1 MDMHRT
7 HPQGLRQDPAG
18 WDETQGRGKE
28 GADLFLMR
36 RGLFAHP
43 EVFLCS
49 AMMGISVGSTNRQD
63 AAVDDAV
70 LRKKEQKDVE
80 LDKKILALRKKNE
93 ALIRRYQEIEE
104 DKKRAEQEGMAVTSR
119 RPKQDGLTITITKA
133 HNDLKDA
140 ITQTEHYGQDSP
152 ALSLDKRVVSEKWGS
167 PCPTSPGFG
176 IGSEEE
182 EEEEEEEADHM
193 FTFRMGKRMQLAV
206 TMDNKAK
213 GKRIVSEKRAESF
226 PGPGRAPELSE
237 EETDHLVAFR
247 RGRRMQIA
255 ITMDNKEKREERRTA
270 EKRRSDSDRGPESE
284 HSRKDGGKPVQKS
297 LGDLSFPM
305 TGRERSEYIRW
316 KREREQIDL
325 ERLARHKNAKGEW
338 RRAWDVEKSEHMFEE
353 DFVKDGEPAL
363 DNPSNKKGGR
373 NARKFQHK
381 SFPPDGRGGHHGV
394 NVSDPGPKAVPAVS
408 SRAKGKDR
416 LTGRARRWD
425 AKEGEDMSF
434 LKDELDGQRNLGAD
448 KRKSRSDE
456 GVEEDCTAELEEKGK
471 QPSLQDHGA
480 SSSQWLRNGKV
491 QPAHN
496 GQKEEQRGVRS
507 CSTEVSVVSAGDS
520 EPGPKPG
527 KESVGEDASRK
538 SGTAG
543 ILQEKESTEGTAS
556 QGSLPS
562 TVQATRPGSQEAL
575 SLPVGANG
583 DGAGLGKHPASEQE
597 SSENSSNRHGGDLDA
612 AVGDRL
618 DADQGQLVSKGGKE
632 VTQTTVL
639 EGQTLL
645 LKGSE
650 DAEGTEHHEPSALG
664 KTNSDK
670 TVVPEQDMA
679 KSQSG
684 EGDQPEDCKDKDS
697 GDTHNLQRLHQLA

>member
-1 MDMHRT
+1 MQHRCDVT
-7 HPQGLRQDPAG
+7 PLEPAKGLQSGSDP
-18 WDETQGRGKE
+18 
-28 GADLFLMR
+28 GAK
-36 RGLFAHP
+36 
-43 EVFLCS
+43 
-49 AMMGISVGSTNRQD
+49 D
-63 AAVDDAV
+63 AAVDDAM
-70 LRKKEQKDVE
+70 LRKKELKDVE

-152 ALSLDKRVVSEKWGS
+152 ALSMDKRIVSEKRVS

-176 IGSEEE
+176 IGSE

-213 GKRIVSEKRAESF
+213 GKRIVSEKRPECF
-226 PGPGRAPELSE
+226 PGPGRVPELSE

-255 ITMDNKEKREERRTA
+255 ITMDNKEKAEERRTA

-284 HSRKDGGKPVQKS
+284 HSRKDGGKSVQKS
-297 LGDLSFPM
+297 PGDLSFPM

-316 KREREQIDL
+316 KRERDQIDL

-373 NARKFQHK
+373 NARKFHHK
-381 SFPPDGRGGHHGV
+381 SFPPNGRGGGQHGV
-394 NVSDPGPKAVPAVS
+394 NVSDPGPKVVPATS

-434 LKDELDGQRNLGAD
+434 PRDDLDSQRSL
-448 KRKSRSDE
+448 RKSRGDE
-456 GVEEDCTAELEEKGK
+456 GIEENCTAELEEKVK
-471 QPSLQDHGA
+471 QPGLQDHGS
-480 SSSQWLRNGKV
+480 SSSQRLQSGKV
-491 QPAHN
+491 QSAHD
-496 GQKEEQRGVRS
+496 GQKEEQQGAKG
-507 CSTEVSVVSAGDS
+507 CSTEVSAASTGDS
-520 EPGPKPG
+520 EPGPEPSKDGVGEEATGKPG
-527 KESVGEDASRK
+527 TADVSREQESANS
-538 SGTAG
+538 
-543 ILQEKESTEGTAS
+543 TAS
-556 QGSLPS
+556 
-562 TVQATRPGSQEAL
+562 VQATRCGSEETF
-575 SLPVGANG
+575 SLPGGENL
-583 DGAGLGKHPASEQE
+583 DGAGLEENTASEQE
-597 SSENSSNRHGGDLDA
+597 STEDSSNSHGGKLDTA
-612 AVGDRL
+612 AGDGL
-618 DADQGQLVSKGGKE
+618 DADQGQLV
-632 VTQTTVL
+632 TQDAAL
-639 EGQTLL
+639 QEQTLAL
-645 LKGSE
+645 QGGE
-650 DAEGTEHHEPSALG
+650 DAGGTEHRGEPLPPG
-664 KTNSDK
+664 KASSDEAG
-670 TVVPEQDMA
+670 VSEQDMA
-679 KSQSG
+679 KSQPREG
-684 EGDQPEDCKDKDS
+684 EQPEDRKDKDS
-697 GDTHNLQRLHQLA
+697 GVALN

>member
-1 MDMHRT
+1 MHR
-7 HPQGLRQDPAG
+7 A
-18 WDETQGRGKE
+18 
-28 GADLFLMR
+28 
-36 RGLFAHP
+36 
-43 EVFLCS
+43 
-49 AMMGISVGSTNRQD
+49 D
-63 AAVDDAV
+63 AAVDDAM

-133 HNDLKDA
+133 HND
-140 ITQTEHYGQDSP
+140 
-152 ALSLDKRVVSEKWGS
+152 KRVVSEKWAS

-176 IGSEEE
+176 IGS

-226 PGPGRAPELSE
+226 PGPGRVPDLGDED
-237 EETDHLVAFR
+237 TDHLVAFR

-255 ITMDNKEKREERRTA
+255 ITMDNKEKAEERRTA

-284 HSRKDGGKPVQKS
+284 HSRKDGGKSVQKS
-297 LGDLSFPM
+297 PGDLSFPM

-363 DNPSNKKGGR
+363 DNPSNKKGG
-373 NARKFQHK
+373 
-381 SFPPDGRGGHHGV
+381 GHHGV

-434 LKDELDGQRNLGAD
+434 LKDDLDGQRSLGVD
-448 KRKSRSDE
+448 KQKSRGEE
-456 GVEEDCTAELEEKGK
+456 GAEENCTAELEEKGR

-480 SSSQWLRNGKV
+480 SSSQQLQREGGKV
-491 QPAHN
+491 HPAHN
-496 GQKEEQRGVRS
+496 GHKEERKGLKG
-507 CSTEVSVVSAGDS
+507 CSTEVSVTSTRDS

-527 KESVGEDASRK
+527 KESVGEDANGK
-538 SGTAG
+538 PGTADTS
-543 ILQEKESTEGTAS
+543 QEKESTDSTAS
-556 QGSLPS
+556 PSSLLS
-562 TVQATRPGSQEAL
+562 TVPATSEETL
-575 SLPVGANG
+575 SLPVGVNV
-583 DGAGLGKHPASEQE
+583 DGAESKKNPASEQE
-597 SSENSSNRHGGDLDA
+597 SHKDSSHCQGEKLDTA
-612 AVGDRL
+612 TGDRL
-618 DADQGQLVSKGGKE
+618 DADQGQLVSRGGEE
-632 VTQTTVL
+632 VNQSTAL
-639 EGQTLL
+639 EGQALAL
-645 LKGSE
+645 EGGE
-650 DAEGTEHHEPSALG
+650 DAEGTEHQEPLPPG
-664 KTNSDK
+664 KASSDE
-670 TVVPEQDMA
+670 TVVPEQDTA

-684 EGDQPEDCKDKDS
+684 EGDQPEDCKDKDI
-697 GDTHNLQRLHQLA
+697 GGALN

>member
-1 MDMHRT
+1 MQHQCDVTPLESMKSL
-7 HPQGLRQDPAG
+7 QSGLDP
-18 WDETQGRGKE
+18 
-28 GADLFLMR
+28 GAK
-36 RGLFAHP
+36 
-43 EVFLCS
+43 
-49 AMMGISVGSTNRQD
+49 D

-152 ALSLDKRVVSEKWGS
+152 ALSMDKRVVSEKWVS

-176 IGSEEE
+176 IGSE

-213 GKRIVSEKRAESF
+213 GKRIVSEKRTECF
-226 PGPGRAPELSE
+226 PGPGRVPDLSE

-255 ITMDNKEKREERRTA
+255 ITMDNKEKAEERRTA

-284 HSRKDGGKPVQKS
+284 HGRKDGGKSVQKS
-297 LGDLSFPM
+297 PGDLSFPM

-316 KREREQIDL
+316 KRERDQIDL

-363 DNPSNKKGGR
+363 DNPSNKKGGG
-373 NARKFQHK
+373 Q
-381 SFPPDGRGGHHGV
+381 HGV

-434 LKDELDGQRNLGAD
+434 LKDDLDGQRSLGMD
-448 KRKSRSDE
+448 KRKSRGEE
-456 GVEEDCTAELEEKGK
+456 GVEENCTAELEEDVK
-471 QPSLQDHGA
+471 QPSLRDHGA
-480 SSSQWLRNGKV
+480 SSSQRLRNGKV
-491 QPAHN
+491 QSAHN
-496 GQKEEQRGVRS
+496 GQKEEQKGVKGFS
-507 CSTEVSVVSAGDS
+507 MEVSVASTGDS
-520 EPGPKPG
+520 EPGPKPS
-527 KESVGEDASRK
+527 KEGIGEDANGK
-538 SGTAG
+538 PGTAD
-543 ILQEKESTEGTAS
+543 ISQDKESTNSSAS
-556 QGSLPS
+556 QSSLPS
-562 TVQATRPGSQEAL
+562 TVQATRHSSEETL
-575 SLPVGANG
+575 SLPMGANL
-583 DGAGLGKHPASEQE
+583 DGAGLEKNTASEQE
-597 SSENSSNRHGGDLDA
+597 SIEDSSNGHGGKLDTA
-612 AVGDRL
+612 AGDRL
-618 DADQGQLVSKGGKE
+618 DTGQGQLVRKRGEE
-632 VTQTTVL
+632 VTQDTAL
-639 EGQTLL
+639 QGQTLA
-645 LKGSE
+645 LKGGE
-650 DAEGTEHHEPSALG
+650 DAEGTEHRGEPLPPRKAS
-664 KTNSDK
+664 SDK
-670 TVVPEQDMA
+670 TVVSEQDTA
-679 KSQSG
+679 KSQSREG
-684 EGDQPEDCKDKDS
+684 EQPEDCKDQDS
-697 GDTHNLQRLHQLA
+697 GDTLN

>member
-1 MDMHRT
+1 MSNMHR
-7 HPQGLRQDPAG
+7 A
-18 WDETQGRGKE
+18 
-28 GADLFLMR
+28 
-36 RGLFAHP
+36 
-43 EVFLCS
+43 
-49 AMMGISVGSTNRQD
+49 D

-133 HNDLKDA
+133 HN
-140 ITQTEHYGQDSP
+140 
-152 ALSLDKRVVSEKWGS
+152 
-167 PCPTSPGFG
+167 
-176 IGSEEE
+176 
-182 EEEEEEEADHM
+182 
-193 FTFRMGKRMQLAV
+193 
-206 TMDNKAK
+206 

-226 PGPGRAPELSE
+226 PGPGRAPDLSE
-237 EETDHLVAFR
+237 EEMDHLVAFR

-255 ITMDNKEKREERRTA
+255 ITMDNKEKAEERRTA

-297 LGDLSFPM
+297 PGDLSFPM

-316 KREREQIDL
+316 KRERDQIDL

-353 DFVKDGEPAL
+353 DFVKDGQPAL

-373 NARKFQHK
+373 NAKKFQHR
-381 SFPPDGRGGHHGV
+381 SFPAEGRGGGHHGV

-425 AKEGEDMSF
+425 AKEGEDMSL
-434 LKDELDGQRNLGAD
+434 LKDDLDGQKSLGVER
-448 KRKSRSDE
+448 RKSRGDE
-456 GVEEDCTAELEEKGK
+456 EVEENCTAELEEKGK

-480 SSSQWLRNGKV
+480 SSSQQLRSGKV
-491 QPAHN
+491 QPAQN
-496 GQKEEQRGVRS
+496 GQKEEQRGMRD
-507 CSTEVSVVSAGDS
+507 CSTEVSVASAGDL
-520 EPGPKPG
+520 EPGPKPS
-527 KESVGEDASRK
+527 KESVGEDASGK
-538 SGTAG
+538 PGTTD
-543 ILQEKESTEGTAS
+543 ISQEKESTDSTTS
-556 QGSLPS
+556 QSSLQS
-562 TVQATRPGSQEAL
+562 TVQGSRPGSKETS
-575 SLPVGANG
+575 SLPVGVNV
-583 DGAGLGKHPASEQE
+583 DGAGLEKQPASEQE
-597 SSENSSNRHGGDLDA
+597 SSENSSNSHRGELDTA
-612 AVGDRL
+612 ARDRL
-618 DADQGQLVSKGGKE
+618 DADQGQLVGRGGEE
-632 VTQTTVL
+632 VTQTTAL
-639 EGQTLL
+639 EGQALA

-650 DAEGTEHHEPSALG
+650 DAGGSEHHEPSPPG
-664 KTNSDK
+664 KASSDE

-684 EGDQPEDCKDKDS
+684 DGDQPEDCKDKDS
-697 GDTHNLQRLHQLA
+697 GDTHN